1 MKMKIVEM
9 GEFLNQHF
17 MKTWM
22 DSQKKKRK
30 FDIRISCYKAKQITS
45 IILKLEGNKIPEELL
60 VSEGW

>member
-1 MKMKIVEM
+1 
-9 GEFLNQHF
+9 